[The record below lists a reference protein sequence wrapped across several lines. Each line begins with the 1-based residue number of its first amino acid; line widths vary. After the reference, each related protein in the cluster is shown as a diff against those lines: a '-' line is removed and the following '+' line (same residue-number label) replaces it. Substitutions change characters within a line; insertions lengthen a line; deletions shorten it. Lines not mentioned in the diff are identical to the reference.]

1 MAGFGSC
8 RTKFVGEQ
16 IRIATRQVLL
26 DYWSRSFLR
35 SEGVM
40 TDQLWTSSATM
51 APQIESRPQDADEL
65 ARGNESRPG
74 LVTPRQKVEPLTK
87 TIRIGAVSYLNS
99 KPLVEDLS
107 RLLPTAD
114 VSLDYPSHLADDLA
128 AGRIDVGLIP
138 SVEAFRNPDYEI
150 LSDACVATRGPVHS
164 VKLYSRVPPGFIRTL
179 ALDEGSR
186 TSAALARIM
195 LHERFGVTPELR
207 PLPLGKSVEHSDA
220 DAIVVIG
227 DRAMKPVEQ
236 TFDTVWDLGE
246 EWAEW
251 TGLPF
256 VFAMWVGRGNSV
268 SDSDIVSGLTRSR
281 DLGVS
286 RLEQIAARES
296 EKLGISMAAAEKYL
310 KENLH
315 FRLGSAERSGL
326 RLFQELAVQLGI
338 APEGVDLV
346 FRS

>member
-1 MAGFGSC
+1 
-8 RTKFVGEQ
+8 
-16 IRIATRQVLL
+16 
-26 DYWSRSFLR
+26 
-35 SEGVM
+35 M
-40 TDQLWTSSATM
+40 TDQLCTTQATM
-51 APQIESRPQDADEL
+51 APQIQSPQDADTQV
-65 ARGNESRPG
+65 RD
-74 LVTPRQKVEPLTK
+74 TK
-87 TIRIGAVSYLNS
+87 TRPSLLTSPANGEAQSNGKTVRIGAVSYLNS

-107 RLLPTAD
+107 GLLPTAD

-138 SVEAFRNPDYEI
+138 SVEAFRDPDYEI

-164 VKLYSRVPPGFIRTL
+164 VKLYSRVHPGFIRSL

-195 LHERFGVTPELR
+195 LHARFGVTPELQ
-207 PLPLGKSVEHSDA
+207 PLPLGKNVEHSDA

-236 TFDTVWDLGE
+236 TFDIVWDLGE

-256 VFAMWVGRGNSV
+256 VFAMWVGRSGTSFGEE
-268 SDSDIVSGLTRSR
+268 IVSRLAESR

-286 RLEQIAARES
+286 RFETSATREAA
-296 EKLGISMAAAEKYL
+296 KLGIPVEAAEKYL

-315 FRLGSAERSGL
+315 FRLVSAEQSGL
-326 RLFQELAVQLGI
+326 RLFQQLAVQNGL

-346 FRS
+346 FRP

>member
-1 MAGFGSC
+1 
-8 RTKFVGEQ
+8 
-16 IRIATRQVLL
+16 
-26 DYWSRSFLR
+26 
-35 SEGVM
+35 M
-40 TDQLWTSSATM
+40 TDQLWTSNATM
-51 APQIESRPQDADEL
+51 APQIESRPQDANEL
-65 ARGNESRPG
+65 DREPMPRSSVTARRP
-74 LVTPRQKVEPLTK
+74 KVGALTK

-107 RLLPTAD
+107 RLLPAAD
-114 VSLDYPSHLADDLA
+114 VLLDYPSQLAADLS
-128 AGRIDVGLIP
+128 AGRIDIGLIP
-138 SVEAFRNPDYEI
+138 SVEAFRDPDYEI
-150 LSDACVATRGPVHS
+150 LSDACVATRGQVHS
-164 VKLYSRVPPGFIRTL
+164 VKLYSRVHPGFIRTL

-195 LHERFGVTPELR
+195 LHERFGVSPELR
-207 PLPLGKSVEHSDA
+207 PLPFGKSVEHSDA

-256 VFAMWVGRGNSV
+256 VFAMWVGRSR
-268 SDSDIVSGLTRSR
+268 SMIDSRIVSGLAESR

-286 RLEQIAARES
+286 RLDQIARRES
-296 EKLGISMAAAEKYL
+296 AKLGIPVESAEKYL

-326 RLFQELAVQLGI
+326 RLFQELAIQLGL
-338 APEGVDLV
+338 APKGVDPV
-346 FRS
+346 FRQ

>member
-1 MAGFGSC
+1 
-8 RTKFVGEQ
+8 
-16 IRIATRQVLL
+16 
-26 DYWSRSFLR
+26 
-35 SEGVM
+35 M
-40 TDQLWTSSATM
+40 TDQLWTSFATM
-51 APQIESRPQDADEL
+51 VPQIESRPQDADEL
-65 ARGNESRPG
+65 ARDTKSRASA
-74 LVTPRQKVEPLTK
+74 VTPRQKADALTK

-107 RLLPTAD
+107 LLLPTAN

-128 AGRIDVGLIP
+128 AGRIDIGLIP
-138 SVEAFRNPDYEI
+138 SVEAFRDPDYEV

-164 VKLYSRVPPGFIRTL
+164 VKLSSRVHPGFIRTL

-195 LHERFGVTPELR
+195 LHERFGVAPELQ

-227 DRAMKPVEQ
+227 DRAMKPVEES
-236 TFDTVWDLGE
+236 FDTIWDLGE

-268 SDSDIVSGLTRSR
+268 IDSEIVSGLSDSR
-281 DLGVS
+281 DLGIS
-286 RLEQIAARES
+286 RLDQIAKRES
-296 EKLGISMAAAEKYL
+296 GELGIPVDSAERYL

-326 RLFQELAVQLGI
+326 RLFQELAVQLGL
-338 APEGVDLV
+338 APEGVELV
-346 FRS
+346 FRQ